1 MEWVEDLW
9 GKVIGLDTAPLIYYI
24 ERKPVY
30 IDMLRP
36 FFQAVDR
43 GEISI
48 VTSVITLTE
57 TLVHPLRNGNVDLA
71 NRYRDILLH
80 TKGLATLPLSPDI
93 AEEAAQLRALHNIRT
108 PDAIQMATAIKSAA
122 SCFLTND
129 AHLPSSPRLR
139 VLVLNNV
146 RSS

>member
-1 MEWVEDLW
+1 MGWVEDLR

-30 IDMLRP
+30 IEMLRP

-57 TLVHPLRNGNVDLA
+57 TLVHPLRNGNKDLA
-71 NRYRDILLH
+71 NQYRDILFR
-80 TKGLATLPLSPDI
+80 TKGLTTLPLSPDI

-108 PDAIQMATAIKSAA
+108 PDAIQMATAIKGAA
-122 SCFLTND
+122 LFFLTND
-129 AHLPSSPRLR
+129 AGLPSSPRLQ
-139 VLVLNNV
+139 VLVLNNL
-146 RSS
+146 R

>member
-1 MEWVEDLW
+1 MGWVEDLR
-9 GKVIGLDTAPLIYYI
+9 GKVVGLDTAPLIYYI

-57 TLVHPLRNGNVDLA
+57 TLVHPLRNGNKDLA
-71 NRYRDILLH
+71 NRYRDILFRSN
-80 TKGLATLPLSPDI
+80 GLTTLPLSPDI

-108 PDAIQMATAIKSAA
+108 PDAIQMATAIKGRA
-122 SCFLTND
+122 SFFLTND
-129 AHLPSSPRLR
+129 TCLPSSPRLQ
-139 VLVLNNV
+139 VLVLNNL
-146 RSS
+146 RSF